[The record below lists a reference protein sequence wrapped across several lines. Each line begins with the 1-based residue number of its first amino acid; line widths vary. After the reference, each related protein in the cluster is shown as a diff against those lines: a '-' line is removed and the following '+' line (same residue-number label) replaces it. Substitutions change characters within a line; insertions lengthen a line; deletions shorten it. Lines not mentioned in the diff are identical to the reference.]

1 MKHHKAAQIA
11 VMLLFAC
18 ANLSGTVRPVSADS
32 AAENT
37 ALKVMPPRPEIRR
50 KYPAPEPD
58 NLSYFITSDD
68 PEPVSITKNVSP
80 GPQDDEGP
88 AIFAPFTEDEIIM
101 LAKTLYNE
109 TQVIF
114 WNGTKWGMSYRA
126 RQAAVAWIALNR
138 YDTGGFGDT
147 LADILTAPGQFAYTD
162 NAPVTEDML
171 ALAADVIDRWM
182 AEKQGDA
189 DAGRVIPAD
198 YLFFDGDGRENTF
211 RKTFDRGGET
221 WDWTLPDPYME

>member
-18 ANLSGTVRPVSADS
+18 ANLSGTVRPVSADNT
-32 AAENT
+32 AENT

-50 KYPAPEPD
+50 IYPAPEPD
-58 NLSYFITSDD
+58 DLSCFIPAEDAISEDIPPD
-68 PEPVSITKNVSP
+68 
-80 GPQDDEGP
+80 PQDNESP
-88 AIFAPFTEDEIIM
+88 AMIAPFTEDEIIM

-114 WNGTKWGMSYRA
+114 WNGTKWGVSYRA

-138 YDTGGFGDT
+138 YDAGGFGYT
-147 LADILTAPGQFAYTD
+147 LTDILTAPGQFAYTD

-182 AEKQGDA
+182 AEKQGEA
-189 DAGRVIPAD
+189 DAGRVIPTD
-198 YLFFDGDGRENTF
+198 YFFFDGDGRENTF
-211 RKTFDRGGET
+211 RKTFDRSGET